1 MGDFTVLICD
11 DHGACQ
17 QSLERGAVQHDA
29 EVLTERGPE
38 PGAGGDIVN
47 ALGAAEATQRHRQ
60 IMGGADDSGV
70 VHLRGELIEAAH
82 RLRADAGVHRREDV
96 EHDAL
101 AGEVLVGELSEISA
115 DEGEIRKA
123 VAHLGQ
129 VAGGLDGFILKVG
142 GCHALNRMREST
154 GVPRQ
159 VWRGR
164 YNIAESRPVLG
175 KTRGPREAVH
185 RYGRQG
191 NDTLST
197 NKERG
202 EQALNQLEKE
212 LRSRDRKEKTGPLK
226 TVVAAAAAIV
236 VVVGGIWFAASQ
248 TGDDEEVVA
257 EETTA
262 ESTPETPE
270 FEPLAMERSE
280 PLPETV
286 SCTYE
291 EAGEAANDA
300 TPPEQT
306 EDISTTGTVT
316 VDLSTNQGPIGMEL
330 DRSVAPCTVNAIEH
344 LVDTGYYDNTECHR
358 LTTSGIFVLQCGD
371 PTGTG
376 AGGPGFQFANEYP
389 TDETEDSNPVIYP
402 RGSLAMANS
411 GPDTNGSQFF
421 LNYDDSPLA
430 PDYTYFGQISEEGLA
445 TLDSIAETGVEG
457 GAGDGAPAEEVL
469 IEDAELV

>member
-1 MGDFTVLICD
+1 M
-11 DHGACQ
+11 
-17 QSLERGAVQHDA
+17 
-29 EVLTERGPE
+29 
-38 PGAGGDIVN
+38 
-47 ALGAAEATQRHRQ
+47 
-60 IMGGADDSGV
+60 
-70 VHLRGELIEAAH
+70 
-82 RLRADAGVHRREDV
+82 
-96 EHDAL
+96 
-101 AGEVLVGELSEISA
+101 
-115 DEGEIRKA
+115 
-123 VAHLGQ
+123 
-129 VAGGLDGFILKVG
+129 
-142 GCHALNRMREST
+142 
-154 GVPRQ
+154 
-159 VWRGR
+159 
-164 YNIAESRPVLG
+164 
-175 KTRGPREAVH
+175 
-185 RYGRQG
+185 
-191 NDTLST
+191 ST

-262 ESTPETPE
+262 DSTPETPE
-270 FEPLAMERSE
+270 LEPLAMERSE

-316 VDLSTNQGPIGMEL
+316 VDLTTNQGPIGMEL

-371 PTGTG
+371 PTGSG

-421 LNYDDSPLA
+421 LNYEDSPLA

-445 TLDSIAETGVEG
+445 TLDSIAEAGVEG
-457 GAGDGAPAEEVL
+457 GAGDGAPAEDVL